1 MCRSSS
7 KGLRGDDEDIPKESE
22 RTGLGD
28 VSGALDSDSHR
39 ATGKKKLKLR
49 ASSCLSSPCRRAHI
63 TNGDDAE
70 EKDDE
75 DGNGIAPDRGRQ
87 GWLM

>member
-28 VSGALDSDSHR
+28 VSGALDSDSHS

-49 ASSCLSSPCRRAHI
+49 ASSCRRAHI